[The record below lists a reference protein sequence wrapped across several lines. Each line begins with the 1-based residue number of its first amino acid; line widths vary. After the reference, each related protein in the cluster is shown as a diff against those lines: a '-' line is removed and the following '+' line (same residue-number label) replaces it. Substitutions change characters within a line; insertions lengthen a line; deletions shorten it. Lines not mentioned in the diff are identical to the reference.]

1 MKKALVWILVFALIS
16 VASVLGT
23 IAYLTDYDY
32 ADNVM
37 TIGDVN
43 IALLEYQRSDTRY
56 KDDDKIVEEFVD
68 GKPLL
73 PAVVTSGF
81 TYDFNENDTAHVKW
95 DHDKNGTA
103 IKAGYTSPI
112 WDPAK
117 INNEVDKMVFV
128 KNTGDYSAYVRIFF
142 AFEAGNFVTF
152 DEFQKKIHIN
162 LNDDEKLWKWEWI
175 PFVGENG
182 EGKYFVATA
191 TYKKVLAPDAI
202 TEISLSQIS
211 LDYTATNDDV
221 EAFGTDY
228 RVLVNVQ
235 GIQSSGF
242 SDPEMALNE
251 GFGSGVPFENFV
263 IKGVSLYNA
272 LHYLNGNDKGTNI
285 TTDVTGITFGLN
297 AEHAAKVAGLEGVY
311 VGEDQTVPVYA
322 YYVPNATEPT
332 KYDIYVLAD
341 HKIYT
346 PKDSTGLFKGMS
358 SLQNVDTAN
367 LDVSKTVD
375 MEDLFHSCS
384 NLSDIDVSGWDVSN
398 VESLNAAF
406 RYCSALT
413 NLDLSGWDVSKV
425 KDFYRMFA
433 DCTNLTELNLL
444 GWKFRSES
452 DTRYVFQN
460 CTNLKQLYIY
470 DWDVSAVTSMVSMF
484 ESCESL
490 TTLDLSGW
498 KTESLWNTDKMFKD
512 CSNLKTIYVGDGWDV
527 SKAQAAPMFDG
538 CSSLVGGNGTTLIK
552 DGDGNAIV
560 DKTYARVDNAPE
572 APGYL
577 TYKAA
582 PTTNP

>member
-1 MKKALVWILVFALIS
+1 MKKLKKILLPLATAILVIAIS
-16 VASVLGT
+16 IGATL
-23 IAYLTDYDY
+23 AYLMDEAT

-56 KDDDKIVEEFVD
+56 KDEDKIVEEFVD

-81 TYDFNENDTAHVKW
+81 AYDFDEDDTAYVKW

-112 WDPAK
+112 WDPDK

-142 AFEAGNFVTF
+142 AFEAGNFETF

-211 LDYTATNDDV
+211 LDYTATNNDV
-221 EAFGTDY
+221 DAFGTDY

-242 SDPEMALNE
+242 SDPETALNE

-285 TTDVTGITFGLN
+285 TTDVTEITFGLN
-297 AEHAAKVAGLEGVY
+297 DDYADKVADLAGTY
-311 VGEDQTVPVYA
+311 VGEGQTVPVYA
-322 YYVPNATEPT
+322 YYVPNATDST

-341 HKIYT
+341 DKIYT
-346 PKDSTGLFKGMS
+346 PKYSTGLFKGMS
-358 SLQNVDTAN
+358 SLQKVETAN
-367 LDVSKTVD
+367 LDVSKTVY
-375 MEDLFHSCS
+375 MEDLFNRCS
-384 NLSDIDVSGWDVSN
+384 SLSDIDVSGWDVSN
-398 VESLNAAF
+398 VTSLNGVF
-406 RYCSALT
+406 YRCSALT
-413 NLDLSGWDVSKV
+413 ELDLSGWDVSNV
-425 KDFYRMFA
+425 TDFFAMFYYCSA
-433 DCTNLTELNLL
+433 LSELNLSGWDLNSATETHLMFYWCTNLTKL
-444 GWKFRSES
+444 
-452 DTRYVFQN
+452 
-460 CTNLKQLYIY
+460 CIH
-470 DWDVSAVTSMVSMF
+470 DWDVSAVTSMVAMF

-498 KTESLWNTDKMFKD
+498 KTESLWNTDKMFLN

-527 SKAQAAPMFDG
+527 SKAQAAPTFEG
-538 CSSLVGGNGTTLIK
+538 CSSLEGGAGTTYSVEHVR
-552 DGDGNAIV
+552 V
-560 DKTYARVDNAPE
+560 DYARVDGGPE
-572 APGYL
+572 NPGYL
-577 TYKAA
+577 TYKKYVPATPEA
-582 PTTNP
+582 

>member
-1 MKKALVWILVFALIS
+1 MKKALVWILVLALLA

-23 IAYLTDYDY
+23 IAYLMDEAT

-37 TIGDVN
+37 TVGKID
-43 IALLEYQRSDTRY
+43 IELLEYQRVDTEY
-56 KDDDKIVEEFVD
+56 KDADKIVEEFVD

-73 PAVVTSGF
+73 PAVVEKGF
-81 TYDFNENDTAHVKW
+81 SYDFSDSDTAHVKW
-95 DHDKNGTA
+95 DHDEEGNA
-103 IKAGYTSPI
+103 IKADYTSPI

-117 INNEVDKMVFV
+117 ISNEVDKMVFV

-142 AFEAGNFVTF
+142 AFEAGNFGTF
-152 DEFQKKIHIN
+152 DEFQKNIHIN

-175 PFVGENG
+175 PSVGENG

-211 LDYTATNDDV
+211 LDYTATNNDV

-242 SDPEMALNE
+242 SDPETALNE

-285 TTDVTGITFGLN
+285 TTDVTEITFGLN
-297 AEHAAKVAGLEGVY
+297 DDYADKVADLAGTY
-311 VGEDQTVPVYA
+311 VGEGQTVPVYA
-322 YYVPNATEPT
+322 YYVPNATDST

-358 SLQNVDTAN
+358 SLKKVETAN
-367 LDVSKTVD
+367 LDVSKTEI
-375 MEDLFHSCS
+375 MEDFFRDCS
-384 NLSDIDVSGWDVSN
+384 SLSDINVSKWDVSN
-398 VESLNAAF
+398 VTSLNGVF
-406 RYCSALT
+406 LRCSALT
-413 NLDLSGWDVSKV
+413 KLDLSSWNVSNVTDFFAMFSSCSALSELNLSGWDLNSATKMNLIFLRC
-425 KDFYRMFA
+425 K
-433 DCTNLTELNLL
+433 NLT
-444 GWKFRSES
+444 K
-452 DTRYVFQN
+452 
-460 CTNLKQLYIY
+460 LYIH
-470 DWDVSAVTSMVSMF
+470 DWDVSAVPLMASMF
-484 ESCESL
+484 AECESL
-490 TTLDLSGW
+490 TSLDLSGW
-498 KTESLWNTDKMFKD
+498 NTVSLQDASTMFDACSSLETIFVGDGWNMSNVTASDGMFND
-512 CSNLKTIYVGDGWDV
+512 CSNLKGAISYNAANANDV
-527 SKAQAAPMFDG
+527 
-538 CSSLVGGNGTTLIK
+538 
-552 DGDGNAIV
+552 
-560 DKTYARVDNAPE
+560 TYANTE
-572 APGYL
+572 TGYL